1 MWFDRELTFKWLQPP
16 TIQRRNSWWLQPN
29 YPFRLPQQSHRTL
42 NRFPQLESL
51 TNLLT
56 IYYGQSWSGATQRGL
71 VNFPITADKVPRL
84 SYLDLTDN
92 SLQNDDVDALI
103 PQLLRLEQLF
113 LEENNFSNVPSDLK
127 NLFYLDIFAILLNDE
142 LPESSISP

>member
-1 MWFDRELTFKWLQPP
+1 MVKT
-16 TIQRRNSWWLQPN
+16 N
-29 YPFRLPQQSHRTL
+29 RTL

-51 TNLLT
+51 TNLT

-71 VNFPITADKVPRL
+71 VNFPITADKVPIL